1 MGKGFIKICRRNKID
16 KNGLTQNRTLNEK
29 EVSKNCMNKIES
41 KEKRDGV
48 KSNHNSD
55 DTKSEQTK
63 YSIQREKKIL
73 TDLIKKLA

>member
-1 MGKGFIKICRRNKID
+1 M
-16 KNGLTQNRTLNEK
+16 TQNKTLNEK

-41 KEKRDGV
+41 KEKTDGM
-48 KSNHNSD
+48 KSSHNSD
-55 DTKSEQTK
+55 DTKSEWTK